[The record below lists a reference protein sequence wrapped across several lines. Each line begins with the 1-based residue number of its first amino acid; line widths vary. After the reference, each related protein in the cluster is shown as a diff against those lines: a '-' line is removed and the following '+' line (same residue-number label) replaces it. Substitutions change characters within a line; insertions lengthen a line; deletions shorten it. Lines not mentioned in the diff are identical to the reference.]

1 MRPAR
6 QQSGQVAKWPSGQGR
21 LSQRVILPLAPLILM
36 LLTGCDQMPWQS
48 RENSTASPSAAT
60 ADPASQPA
68 ASSVLIPES
77 ERVAS
82 VNEAAL
88 SMTDMELAVRE
99 LKQVMQAYQQPWQP
113 LSAEERADALDLS
126 DVLTNLI
133 ETELK
138 AQDAKSR
145 GLNRRTEIQR
155 RYAYLERAFYAQEWD
170 RWQREQAASSEDDIH
185 RFYEQNKAGFT
196 EPEQIHLSQL
206 VTETLAE
213 AETARAQAVQGAVFA
228 QLAREQSV
236 GPGKEQGGDVGWF
249 LRALDHER
257 LRLLGSAPTEGVIFP
272 QLEPVAFALDAN
284 QVSQPVKGP
293 DGKFYIVQLV
303 ERKAARQ
310 QTELEVRD
318 AIRELLL
325 LQRRQQQL
333 EELRRKARLT
343 EFTERLENVPQ

>member
-1 MRPAR
+1 MRTVVGAR
-6 QQSGQVAKWPSGQGR
+6 EVVG
-21 LSQRVILPLAPLILM
+21 PLVLM
-36 LLTGCDQMPWQS
+36 LLAGCDQVPWKP
-48 RENSTASPSAAT
+48 REESASPSTATAAT
-60 ADPASQPA
+60 ASQPA
-68 ASSVLIPES
+68 AVPGLLIPEA

-82 VNEAAL
+82 VNEAVL

-113 LSAEERADALDLS
+113 LQAEERADALDLT
-126 DVLTNLI
+126 DLLNNLI

-185 RFYEQNKAGFT
+185 RFYEQNKAGFV
-196 EPEQIHLSQL
+196 EPERIRLNQI
-206 VTETLAE
+206 VTETLAQAE
-213 AETARAQAVQGAVFA
+213 AARAQAVQGAVFA
-228 QLAREQSV
+228 QLALEQSV
-236 GPGKEQGGDVGWF
+236 GPGKEQGGDIGWF

-272 QLEPVAFALDAN
+272 QLEPVAFALDVN

-293 DGKFYIVQLV
+293 DGKLYIVQLV

-343 EFTERLENVPQ
+343 EFEERLGNVTQ

>member
-1 MRPAR
+1 
-6 QQSGQVAKWPSGQGR
+6 
-21 LSQRVILPLAPLILM
+21 M
-36 LLTGCDQMPWQS
+36 LLTGCDQVPWKS
-48 RENSTASPSAAT
+48 HEDSTASPSAT
-60 ADPASQPA
+60 TTPASQPA
-68 ASSVLIPES
+68 AVPVFLIPEA

-82 VNEAAL
+82 VNDATL

-113 LSAEERADALDLS
+113 LPAEERADALDLH
-126 DVLTNLI
+126 DLLNNLI

-185 RFYEQNKAGFT
+185 RFYEQNKAGFV
-196 EPEQIHLSQL
+196 EPERIRLNQI
-206 VTETLAE
+206 VTETLAQAE
-213 AETARAQAVQGAVFA
+213 AARAQAVQGAVFA
-228 QLAREQSV
+228 QLALEQSV
-236 GPGKEQGGDVGWF
+236 GPGKEQGGDIGWF

-257 LRLLGSAPTEGVIFP
+257 LRLLGSAPTEGVLFP

-303 ERKAARQ
+303 ERKTARQ

-343 EFTERLENVPQ
+343 EFKERLGNVPQ